1 MKGARSRSLFGG
13 PSLPPPTR
21 ATRLSRARALGL
33 GVSGSRRCLNRIRRL
48 FFTPL
53 RVAPA
58 HPPSALA
65 RRAPD
70 TPRLRAAF
78 ATLLLAIN
86 AAVASA
92 QSYSYSYFYETVT
105 FAPTAVPVPA
115 PTTALPTPAPT
126 FCVDTNGGALSG
138 SDFFTPGRSWQR
150 SYEDPQQ
157 PRVCFA
163 FTSSRISF
171 VSWCSVS
178 LLLFSSTSRFE
189 KRYMFDIAKWH
200 QTFIT
205 E

>member
-1 MKGARSRSLFGG
+1 MRARARSSAGVG

-105 FAPTAVPVPA
+105 FAPTAAPPA
-115 PTTALPTPAPT
+115 PTPALTFAPT
-126 FCVDTNGGALSG
+126 FCFDADNGALDGFGG
-138 SDFFTPGRSWQR
+138 SCEF
-150 SYEDPQQ
+150 Y
-157 PRVCFA
+157 
-163 FTSSRISF
+163 
-171 VSWCSVS
+171 
-178 LLLFSSTSRFE
+178 
-189 KRYMFDIAKWH
+189 Y
-200 QTFIT
+200 
-205 E
+205 